1 MVCGVLCYVSYVM
14 GGYIIY
20 FVIFFFVDLVVVVV
34 IYDVFSYGSGSIV
47 WLVIKE
53 NILDI
58 MIYCKIIKIYW
69 DLFLWID

>member
-20 FVIFFFVDLVVVVV
+20 FVIFFFVDLVVVVI

>member
-58 MIYCKIIKIYW
+58 MIYCKII
-69 DLFLWID
+69 

>member
-1 MVCGVLCYVSYVM
+1 MVCGVLCYVGYVM

-58 MIYCKIIKIYW
+58 MIYCKII
-69 DLFLWID
+69 